1 MKPAIEVKH
10 VTKYYGKFLALKGIN
25 FEVREGEVFG
35 FLGPNGAGKTT
46 TQKILTGILKP
57 STGHVSILGYD
68 MEKDP
73 FNAKRFTGIV
83 PDETNAY
90 VDLNAW
96 DNLKLIGE
104 LYGMPKKAIE
114 KKAGELLEIFQ
125 LYERRRDKVKGFSK
139 GMKRRLILS
148 MGLIHSP
155 RILFLDEPTSGL
167 DVRSTRL
174 IRKMIE
180 DMNKEGVTVF
190 LTTHDIEEANQMCDR
205 VAIIYQGEIAAIDR
219 PENLKKAVK
228 AAQSI
233 EVSFTKKIENP
244 EELAYL
250 PEVDEVKK
258 QGDKLRLLT
267 REPGKVIKP
276 LVDYAHRKN
285 LEFLTLNTLGPS
297 LEEVF
302 VKLTEDK
309 ESEAG
314 VGS

>member
-1 MKPAIEVKH
+1 MKPAIKVENL
-10 VTKYYGKFLALKGIN
+10 TKYYGKFLALEKID
-25 FEVREGEVFG
+25 FEVREGEIFG

-57 STGHVSILGYD
+57 SGGQVSILGYD

-73 FNAKRFTGIV
+73 YNAKRFTGIV

-90 VDLNAW
+90 VDMNAW
-96 DNLKLIGE
+96 DNLTLIGE
-104 LYGMPKKAIE
+104 LYGMPKKNIE
-114 KKAGELLEIFQ
+114 VKAKELLEIFQ
-125 LYERRRDKVKGFSK
+125 LYDRRKDRVKGFSK

-148 MGLIHSP
+148 MGLIHNP

-167 DVRSTRL
+167 DVQSTRL
-174 IRKMIE
+174 IRKMIT
-180 DMNKEGVTVF
+180 DLNREGVTVF

-205 VAIIYQGEIAAIDR
+205 VAIIYQGKIAAIDR

-233 EVSFTKKIENP
+233 EVSFHRQVEIIK
-244 EELAYL
+244 ELEDL
-250 PEVDEVKK
+250 PEVDEVRK
-258 QGDKLRLLT
+258 QGDKIRLFT
-267 REPGKVIKP
+267 REPGKVIRP
-276 LVDYAHRKN
+276 LVEYAHKN
-285 LEFLTLNTLGPS
+285 RLEFLTLNTLGPS

-309 ESEAG
+309 ESVAG
-314 VGS
+314 V